1 MIKILVCIKEV
12 PHIESKPEIDFET
25 NSLIYPRDKNSFVI
39 NSSDEYA
46 LEEGLKLKD
55 EIPNTKVD
63 VITAGSQI
71 QIPLI
76 RRALEMGADR
86 GFILEKEPGSNS
98 PAFALIAAFAKEQDY
113 DLILTGV
120 MSDDNMEFITGPSIA
135 ALLNY
140 PWATSAIS
148 ITIDLH
154 NHTVKTEREIDSTRL
169 EIVTLK
175 LPALITVQSGVNR
188 PRYPSLSSKLK
199 ARNAEIQQIQI
210 ESQSAATCPVEIISI
225 QFPESKKGAIKL
237 KGSSM
242 DKSKALLEILRSRGE
257 I

>member
-1 MIKILVCIKEV
+1 MKILICIKEV
-12 PHIESKPEIDFET
+12 PHIESKPEIDFDI

-55 EIPNTKVD
+55 EIPDTKVD
-63 VITAGSQI
+63 VITAGTRD

-86 GFILEKEPGSNS
+86 GFILEKKPDSNP
-98 PAFALIAAFAKEQDY
+98 PASALIAAFAKDHGY

-120 MSDDNMEFITGPSIA
+120 MSDDNMEFVTGPSIA

-188 PRYPSLSSKLK
+188 PRYPSLSNKLK
-199 ARNAEIQQIQI
+199 AKNAEIPQIQV
-210 ESQSAATCPVEIISI
+210 EPLSAATCPIEIISL
-225 QFPESKKGAIKL
+225 QFPESKKGAMEL
-237 KGSSM
+237 KGSNS

>member
-1 MIKILVCIKEV
+1 MKILICIKEV

-25 NSLIYPRDKNSFVI
+25 NSLFYDRDKNSFII

-55 EIPNTKVD
+55 IIPGTEID
-63 VITAGSQI
+63 VVTAGTQL
-71 QIPLI
+71 QIPVI

-86 GFILEKEPGSNS
+86 GFIIKKEPGDGS
-98 PAFALIAAFAKEQDY
+98 PASELIAAFAKDQGY

-120 MSDDNMEFITGPSIA
+120 MSDDNMEFVTGPSIA

-140 PWATSAIS
+140 PWAASATAIK
-148 ITIDLH
+148 IDLH
-154 NHTVKTEREIDSTRL
+154 NNTIQAEREIDSTTL

-175 LPALITVQSGVNR
+175 LPALITIQSGINR
-188 PRYPSLSSKLK
+188 PRYPSLSNKLN
-199 ARNAEIQQIQI
+199 ARIKPVPLIGTETSP
-210 ESQSAATCPVEIISI
+210 ESICPIKIVSLR
-225 QFPESKKGAIKL
+225 FPESKKGSMEL
-237 KGSSM
+237 KGSTGE
-242 DKSKALLEILRSRGE
+242 KSQALLSILRSRGE